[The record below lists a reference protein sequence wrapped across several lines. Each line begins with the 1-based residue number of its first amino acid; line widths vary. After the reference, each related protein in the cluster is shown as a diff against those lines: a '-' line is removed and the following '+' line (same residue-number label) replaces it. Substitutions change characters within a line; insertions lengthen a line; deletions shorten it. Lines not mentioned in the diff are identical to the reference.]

1 MLSVSSISLVFLG
14 GGFGCVTRYI
24 ITEFFTHPSFPK
36 GTLMANMISS
46 LILGLLMGLFM
57 KEIIGN
63 QSKLLLMTGFCGGF
77 STFSTYSLEVVQLYQ
92 SGDTGVAILY
102 SLGSVILGIISILI
116 GLYAAQMVLTT

>member
-24 ITEFFTHPSFPK
+24 ITVFFTHPSFPK

-116 GLYAAQMVLTT
+116 GLYAAQMVLTS

>member
-1 MLSVSSISLVFLG
+1 MFSFSAIALVFIG
-14 GGFGCVTRYI
+14 GGMGCVIRYLI
-24 ITEFFTHPSFPK
+24 AECFTHPSFPK
-36 GTLMANMISS
+36 GTLIANVISS

-92 SGDTGVAILY
+92 NGDMGTAILY
-102 SLGSVILGIISILI
+102 SLGSVILGIICILI
-116 GLYAAQMVLTT
+116 GLYAAHIVIAS

>member
-1 MLSVSSISLVFLG
+1 
-14 GGFGCVTRYI
+14 
-24 ITEFFTHPSFPK
+24 
-36 GTLMANMISS
+36 
-46 LILGLLMGLFM
+46 MGLFM

>member
-1 MLSVSSISLVFLG
+1 MLSFSSISLVFLG
-14 GGFGCVTRYI
+14 GGLVCVTRYMI
-24 ITEFFTHPSFPK
+24 AEFFTHPSFPK
-36 GTLMANMISS
+36 GTLIANVISS

-57 KEIIGN
+57 KEFIGN

-92 SGDTGVAILY
+92 TGATGAAILY

-116 GLYAAQMVLTT
+116 GLYAAQMVVAS

>member
-1 MLSVSSISLVFLG
+1 
-14 GGFGCVTRYI
+14 
-24 ITEFFTHPSFPK
+24 
-36 GTLMANMISS
+36 MANMISS

-116 GLYAAQMVLTT
+116 GLYAAQMVLTS

>member
-1 MLSVSSISLVFLG
+1 MLSFSSISLVFLG
-14 GGFGCVTRYI
+14 GGLGCVTRYMI
-24 ITEFFTHPSFPK
+24 AEFFTHPSFPK
-36 GTLMANMISS
+36 GTLIANVISS

-92 SGDTGVAILY
+92 TGATGAAILY

-116 GLYAAQMVLTT
+116 GLYAAQMVVAS

>member
-1 MLSVSSISLVFLG
+1 MLSFSSISLVFLG
-14 GGFGCVTRYI
+14 GGLGCVTRYMI
-24 ITEFFTHPSFPK
+24 AEFFTHPSFPK
-36 GTLMANMISS
+36 GTLIANVISS

-92 SGDTGVAILY
+92 TGATGAAILY
-102 SLGSVILGIISILI
+102 SLASVILGIISILI
-116 GLYAAQMVLTT
+116 GLYAAQMVVAS

>member
-1 MLSVSSISLVFLG
+1 MLSFSAIALVFIG
-14 GGFGCVTRYI
+14 GGLGCVIRYLI
-24 ITEFFTHPSFPK
+24 AECFTHPSFPK
-36 GTLMANMISS
+36 GTLIANVISS

-92 SGDTGVAILY
+92 SGDMGTAILY
-102 SLGSVILGIISILI
+102 SLGSMIIGIICILV
-116 GLYAAQMVLTT
+116 GLYAIQMVAS